1 MPAGARR
8 SSGRKKG
15 WLARQRNSSHTS
27 ARQLQAL
34 VRPRHSMNS
43 ETLPA
48 RGVRHPLL
56 ARAKNLLNRRG
67 HLQAAYLTLESA
79 TECGGI
85 SLRQRRLLKHD
96 TTTTTDAEAGSRRL
110 GPEVNPVPR
119 GRVP

>member
-1 MPAGARR
+1 
-8 SSGRKKG
+8 
-15 WLARQRNSSHTS
+15 
-27 ARQLQAL
+27 
-34 VRPRHSMNS
+34 MNS

-56 ARAKNLLNRRG
+56 ARAKNLFNRRG
-67 HLQAAYLTLESA
+67 HLQTAYLTLESA

-85 SLRQRRLLKHD
+85 SLRHRWLLKHD
-96 TTTTTDAEAGSRRL
+96 TTTTTDAEAGSRGL